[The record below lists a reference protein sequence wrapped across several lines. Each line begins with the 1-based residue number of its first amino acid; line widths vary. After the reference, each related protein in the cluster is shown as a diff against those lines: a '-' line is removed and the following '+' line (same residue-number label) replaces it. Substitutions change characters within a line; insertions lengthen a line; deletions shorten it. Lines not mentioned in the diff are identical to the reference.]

1 MKRKHPKCGNCGKKH
16 DPKSKLCQIIGPYRH
31 GAPASRQRPEG
42 WPMVSTAMAVNIEQ
56 VELAQKKDRELGAP
70 PTEYKADREGY
81 SAQPVFTSE
90 AHKRQFIKAHGMHDR
105 NSFC

>member
-1 MKRKHPKCGNCGKKH
+1 MAKVKYKINGEEVTQAKFDARLPSHP
-16 DPKSKLCQIIGPYRH
+16 IE
-31 GAPASRQRPEG
+31 APMPRQRPEG

-70 PTEYKADREGY
+70 ATEYKPDREGY

-105 NSFC
+105 NAFC